1 MFYAETTVFSKK
13 ILFCFFKT
21 DKNLNSHDILKL
33 IVPFNG
39 IEKKNTSAQNRQIES
54 VQQQKNPPI
63 FRRYCDARSTYCMRN
78 GSSVE
83 CILFNAI
90 INMHVNGTKT
100 LLDRILL

>member
-39 IEKKNTSAQNRQIES
+39 IEKKTHRHRIARLSRFNNN
-54 VQQQKNPPI
+54 KNPPI

>member
-39 IEKKNTSAQNRQIES
+39 IEKKAHRHRIARLSRFNNKKIHLFFVDIVMHAARIVCVTDLALSA
-54 VQQQKNPPI
+54 
-63 FRRYCDARSTYCMRN
+63 FYSTQ
-78 GSSVE
+78 
-83 CILFNAI
+83 L
-90 INMHVNGTKT
+90 
-100 LLDRILL
+100 